1 MEEEWNRGISWTNW
15 KGTEYSDRA
24 EWNYVMS
31 DAKED
36 PTATSGT
43 GLKEKGH
50 TGMSVDDFVSRMGQR
65 GVALTKDEVLSCR
78 LYTGNAHTHHTSRIA
93 HTGSHTHTLTHILT
107 HQRKGNEQLPDNETT
122 DEQELMMTLRPG
134 LPKAKQRFHA
144 RARWGRRPILA
155 FPPRAGNRS
164 SSSGR

>member
-1 MEEEWNRGISWTNW
+1 MEQEWNRGISWTNW

-31 DAKED
+31 DARED

-78 LYTGNAHTHHTSRIA
+78 LYTGNAHTHHTSHIA
-93 HTGSHTHTLTHILT
+93 HIHITHTDTLT
-107 HQRKGNEQLPDNETT
+107 NERAMNNYPTMRQL
-122 DEQELMMTLRPG
+122 MS
-134 LPKAKQRFHA
+134 
-144 RARWGRRPILA
+144 
-155 FPPRAGNRS
+155 RS
-164 SSSGR
+164 